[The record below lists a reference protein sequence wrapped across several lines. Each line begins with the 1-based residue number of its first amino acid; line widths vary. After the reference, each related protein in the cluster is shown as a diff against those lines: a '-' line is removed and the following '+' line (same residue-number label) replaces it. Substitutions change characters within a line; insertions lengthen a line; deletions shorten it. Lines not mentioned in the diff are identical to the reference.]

1 MTVDKILALIPARG
15 GSKGIP
21 RKNIVE
27 LGGKPLIAY
36 SIEQA
41 LASRLI
47 NRVIV
52 STDDEEIAEISRECG
67 ADVPFMRP
75 GEFAQDLSPDI
86 DVFRHAL
93 TWLEGNEG
101 YVPDIVLHLRPTCPF
116 RKVETIDRAIELL
129 VNTPEADALRS
140 VCVTSQTPYKMWR
153 IVDGYMKP
161 LLSIPGIAEP
171 FNMPRQ
177 VLPKVYRQFGYV
189 DIVRTEVITKR
200 GKMSGNKIL
209 PFIIEEEWVDIDY
222 PEDLIEAEKLLLK
235 RQQHGPDE
243 DKPQPKRYAT

>member
-1 MTVDKILALIPARG
+1 MKILALIPARG

-27 LGGKPLIAY
+27 LGGRPLIVY

-41 LASRLI
+41 LASCLI

-52 STDDEEIAEISRECG
+52 STDDEEIAEIARKYG
-67 ADVPFMRP
+67 AEVPFMRP
-75 GEFAQDLSPDI
+75 KEFAQDLSPDI

-93 TWLEGNEG
+93 TWLESNGE
-101 YVPDIVLHLRPTCPF
+101 YVPDIILNHRPVFPF
-116 RKVETIDRAIELL
+116 REVETIDQAIELL

-140 VCVTSQTPYKMWR
+140 VCVPSQSPYKMWR

-161 LLSIPGIAEP
+161 LLPVLGIAES

-177 VLPKVYRQFGYV
+177 VLPEVYWQIGYV

-200 GKMSGNKIL
+200 GKMSGDHIL

-222 PEDLIEAEKLLLK
+222 PEDLIRAEKLLLK
-235 RQQHGPDE
+235 RQRHGPDE
-243 DKPQPKRYAT
+243 DKPWPKRYAT